1 VRLRSAD
8 GISHDGVKAQGVREV
23 SDWAHGC
30 ACHLPLAG
38 MEITAGSYGGG
49 VCSLHRV
56 IAEAQMEKENTPKIR
71 IEHHP
76 FLGLGWGGAWLF
88 TIGFLH
94 LGFWKAVLAIVL
106 WPYYIGLNFSSLAR

>member
-1 VRLRSAD
+1 
-8 GISHDGVKAQGVREV
+8 
-23 SDWAHGC
+23 
-30 ACHLPLAG
+30 
-38 MEITAGSYGGG
+38 MEAY
-49 VCSLHRV
+49 VYVHRV
-56 IAEAQMEKENTPKIR
+56 IAEAQMEKGNTPKIR

-106 WPYYIGLNFSSLAR
+106 CHIT

>member
-1 VRLRSAD
+1 MYGQVQRPMLVQRRIAE
-8 GISHDGVKAQGVREV
+8 GRVLTAENTAQAYVYV
-23 SDWAHGC
+23 Q
-30 ACHLPLAG
+30 
-38 MEITAGSYGGG
+38 
-49 VCSLHRV
+49 RV
-56 IAEAQMEKENTPKIR
+56 IAEAHMEKQNTPKIR

-106 WPYYIGLNFSSLAR
+106 WPYYIGLYFSSLAR